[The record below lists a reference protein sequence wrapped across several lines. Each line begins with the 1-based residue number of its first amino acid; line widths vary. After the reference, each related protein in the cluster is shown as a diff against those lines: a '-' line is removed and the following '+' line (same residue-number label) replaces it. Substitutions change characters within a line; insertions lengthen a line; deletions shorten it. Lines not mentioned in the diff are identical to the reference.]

1 MHDDLLNRWLLD
13 AGDEL
18 GVAAVRVRRAR
29 LGGVAPMRDLVGPL
43 VAAVGGGVGLALLAA
58 LGIAIHDELDA
69 VPVRALQD
77 VLEEVR
83 DDVQ

>member
-1 MHDDLLNRWLLD
+1 MRCVRRADGGRF
-13 AGDEL
+13 
-18 GVAAVRVRRAR
+18 GVAAVRVRRTR